1 MRGRSGELPASVRDA
16 VIRMEAEYRE
26 MPGLTLTLSQAQRM
40 LGFDASTCKAALTSL
55 LQRRFLKRDVDGA
68 YLREHPG

>member
-1 MRGRSGELPASVRDA
+1 
-16 VIRMEAEYRE
+16 MEAEYRE